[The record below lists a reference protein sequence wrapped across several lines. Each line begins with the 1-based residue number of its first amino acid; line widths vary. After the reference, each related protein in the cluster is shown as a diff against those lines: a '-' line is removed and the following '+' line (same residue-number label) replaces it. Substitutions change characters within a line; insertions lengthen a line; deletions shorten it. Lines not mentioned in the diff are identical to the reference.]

1 MLAGNRP
8 VPSNH
13 ATPVSATGDQRAFVF
28 VSRNPVPSI
37 IFDDPG
43 AVPGLG
49 PEYRTIAVG
58 GRLLVRKADGSIQS
72 LVDARQ
78 LYDVADP
85 CVSWDATMIV
95 FSGLEH
101 PDSNWRIY
109 QIDADGSRFKQLT
122 YTDRALDLSQFGAA
136 APFLARYDDF
146 DPCYLPDYRIVF
158 ASTRYPSIASY
169 YQLLTSNLFVI
180 HSDGTGIKRLTTERN
195 GGEEPSID
203 PITGRIVYARWWVN
217 TDRPS
222 NQTRDGISRVGN
234 QTLTDDI
241 ANIWHAVSIRPDGT
255 ELKLYAGF
263 ARTRFG
269 TQTYKPSLLDDGRL
283 LSVFSPY
290 TSMTPAIGGTG
301 IRWFN
306 MGADFEHHVI
316 GVRSD
321 QSLLE
326 GEPIKAPYATDP
338 VQLEGE
344 TILFSYSADGRTSD
358 FTVAS
363 LTGQICR
370 RSLTCPELMNSM
382 CRSCSLGLFLQLL
395 RKSFLLHAQIF
406 RQPRT
411 LPRIMRM
418 ALFDLIA

>member
-1 MLAGNRP
+1 M
-8 VPSNH
+8 
-13 ATPVSATGDQRAFVF
+13 
-28 VSRNPVPSI
+28 SRNPVPSI

-72 LVDARQ
+72 LVDAGQ

-122 YTDRALDLSQFGAA
+122 HTDRALDLSQFGAA
-136 APFLARYDDF
+136 APFLACYDDF
-146 DPCYLPDYRIVF
+146 DPCYLPDHRIVF

-169 YQLLTSNLFVI
+169 DQLLTSNLFVI

-217 TDRPS
+217 IDQPS

-234 QTLTDDI
+234 QTLTDDV

-263 ARTRFG
+263 PRTRFG

-283 LSVFSPY
+283 LSVFSPR
-290 TSMTPAIGGTG
+290 TSMTPTIGGTG

-321 QSLLE
+321 QSFLE
-326 GEPIKAPYATDP
+326 GEAIKAPYATDP

-344 TILFSYSADGRTSD
+344 TILFSYSADGKDFGLYSCKLDGSD
-358 FTVAS
+358 LQKVIDMPGTH
-363 LTGQICR
+363 
-370 RSLTCPELMNSM
+370 ELDVQV
-382 CRSCSLGLFLQLL
+382 L
-395 RKSFLLHAQIF
+395 K
-406 RQPRT
+406 PR
-411 LPRIMRM
+411 PIPP
-418 ALFDLIA
+418 